1 MAAYLIVDIDVTDTA
16 LYDSYRRDVP
26 ATVARYGGRFVVRG
40 GPFEVLEG
48 GWQPKRVIVVE
59 FPTMDAL
66 KQWYHSADY
75 KPLLDR
81 RQQASRGNVIAVE
94 GA

>member
-1 MAAYLIVDIDVTDTA
+1 MAAYLIVDIEVADAT
-16 LYDSYRRDVP
+16 LYESYRRDVP
-26 ATVARYGGRFVVRG
+26 ATVAKYGGRFLVRG
-40 GPFEVLEG
+40 GAFEVLEG

-59 FPTMDAL
+59 FPTMEAL
-66 KQWYHSADY
+66 KRWYHSVEY

-81 RQQASRGNVIAVE
+81 RQQASRGNIIAVE